1 MSAKE
6 FLQNIEV
13 RKSDAAEIG
22 MKLDLLVLP
31 REFADI
37 MSRAAVKED
46 LSDYEFRVSDTG
58 NVYLVGVK
66 VLWSG
71 GRLPQGQCWF
81 RYSRKKGHHES
92 SVLPKE

>member
-1 MSAKE
+1 MSARE
-6 FLQNIEV
+6 FLNNIEV
-13 RKSDAAEIG
+13 RKTDANEIG

-31 REFADI
+31 RDFADI
-37 MSRAAVKED
+37 MSKAAVKED
-46 LSDYEFRVSDTG
+46 LTEYEFHVSDAG

-71 GRLPQGQCWF
+71 SRLPDGHCWF